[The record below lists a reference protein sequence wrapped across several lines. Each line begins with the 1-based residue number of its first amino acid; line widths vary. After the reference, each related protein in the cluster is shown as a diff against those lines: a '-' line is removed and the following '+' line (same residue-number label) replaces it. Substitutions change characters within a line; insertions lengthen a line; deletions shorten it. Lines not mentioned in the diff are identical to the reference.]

1 MKKRDPL
8 EKNPRERGGERGGER
23 EKRRVMQTRED
34 MEAELVDL
42 PRTDPV

>member
-8 EKNPRERGGERGGER
+8 EKNPRERGGER

-42 PRTDPV
+42 PRTDPI